1 MFDQRNSEPAVVVV
15 SRMYNQRYAGPYDG
29 RAATASAPALL
40 GQVLGIT
47 GVGFLITALSAYLF
61 RDVPQGAATIALFA
75 GLGLI
80 LIMNLTRRNPGV
92 ALLMFYGFAFLEGIG
107 IAPLIAHYVNIGASD
122 VVFNAAGT
130 TGAGMLAMGAAAY
143 TFSVDWRRFSGI
155 AMGALMLLIIAGIAS
170 LFFHFLSPTVY
181 SWAILGIFTVITLGD
196 FSRIRAGGNGASA
209 VDLAIAIYLDAL
221 NIFLALLQ
229 LFGAKSRDD

>member
-1 MFDQRNSEPAVVVV
+1 
-15 SRMYNQRYAGPYDG
+15 MYDQRYARPYG
-29 RAATASAPALL
+29 GGAAAVSTPALL

-47 GVGFLITALSAYLF
+47 GVGFLITALSSYLF
-61 RDVPQGAATIALFA
+61 RDISQGAAGIAMFA
-75 GLGLI
+75 GLALVFV
-80 LIMNLTRRNPGV
+80 MNFTRRNPRV

-107 IAPLIAHYVNIGASD
+107 IAPIIAHYVNGGMSD
-122 VVFNAAGT
+122 VVVNAAGT

-143 TFSVDWRRFSGI
+143 TFSVDWRRFSGL
-155 AMGALMLLIIAGIAS
+155 AMGALMILIIVGIAS

-181 SWAILGIFTVITLGD
+181 SWAILAIFTVITLGD
-196 FSRIRAGGNGASA
+196 FSRIRAGGGGASA

>member
-1 MFDQRNSEPAVVVV
+1 
-15 SRMYNQRYAGPYDG
+15 MYDQRYARPYG
-29 RAATASAPALL
+29 GGATVASAPALL

-47 GVGFLITALSAYLF
+47 GVGFLITALSSYLF
-61 RDVPQGAATIALFA
+61 RGVGHGPAMIALFA

-80 LIMNLTRRNPGV
+80 LVMNLTRRNPRV

-107 IAPLIAHYVNIGASD
+107 IAPLIMQYINAGASD
-122 VVFNAAGT
+122 VVVNAAGT

-143 TFSVDWRRFSGI
+143 TFSVDWRRFSGL
-155 AMGALMLLIIAGIAS
+155 AMGALMILIIAGVAS

-181 SWAILGIFTVITLGD
+181 SWAILAIFTVITLGD
-196 FSRIRAGGNGASA
+196 FSRIRAGGDGLTA

-221 NIFLALLQ
+221 NIFIALLQ
-229 LFGAKSRDD
+229 LFGVKSRDD